1 MAHSTL
7 PISGIST
14 YLDRIHNAVIA
25 HGNISSLYS
34 DYLQHASTL
43 GKLPDENSL
52 GLMQRSLACA
62 SLQLSLLPPD
72 QFSAWTLN
80 FAHPARNVF
89 LAGDNSGFQI
99 TGRIFAQNVKTQDTN
114 RLFVETQRPKHE
126 PTRSI
131 LDFEG
136 QDILAIFELYFERSL
151 QMKARLFLQNRD
163 EYILVQGL
171 PRVDATWLGS
181 LDAQAVLSLIPKLE
195 SMETR
200 HYRFFC
206 GCNTQKILMVI
217 RKMFAS
223 DPTELFGDQDH
234 VEVQCPRCGRNWIVR
249 REEFDAKNRDLGFS

>member
-1 MAHSTL
+1 MRNEGY
-7 PISGIST
+7 GISS
-14 YLDRIHNAVIA
+14 YLDRGHNAVIA
-25 HGNISSLYS
+25 HGKISALFA

-52 GLMQRSLACA
+52 GIMQRTLACA
-62 SLQLSLLPPD
+62 CLQLSLLPPD
-72 QFSAWTLN
+72 QFCAWTLH
-80 FAHPARNVF
+80 FVQPARNVF

-99 TGRIFAQNVKTQDTN
+99 TGRIFANNVKTQDTN
-114 RLFVETQRPKHE
+114 RIYVETQRPKHE

-136 QDILAIFELYFERSL
+136 QDILSIFELYFERSL
-151 QMKARLFLQNRD
+151 QMKARLFAQNQD
-163 EYILVQGL
+163 EYVLVQGL
-171 PRVDATWLGS
+171 PRVDQTWLS
-181 LDAQAVLSLIPKLE
+181 ALDIHSVLSLIPTLE
-195 SMETR
+195 KIEKR

-223 DPTELFGDQDH
+223 DPAELFGDQDQ

-249 REEFDAKNRDLGFS
+249 RDEFEAKNRDLGFS